1 MDVIKINLQVDFMKI
16 TAIFAVKEFTLYS
29 VAYNNQEMEFSRL
42 FNLWI
47 NDFEYL
53 FNFFEENSSDLNSN
67 FYGAISIEDAIRR
80 TRKQAIEFRR
90 KFYQLT
96 ENQQNSELKLQAIFR
111 PLHNSDYQ
119 LKELLKEKSKVD
131 WLRIYAIRISENTYV
146 ISGGSIKLTQTMNT
160 RPHLQLELK
169 KLEMTRNFLIENGLT
184 DEADYGFI
192 EFKED

>member
-1 MDVIKINLQVDFMKI
+1 MKI

-29 VAYNNQEMEFSRL
+29 VAYDNQEMEFSRL

-53 FNFFEENSSDLNSN
+53 FTFFEENSSDLNSN
-67 FYGAISIEDAIRR
+67 FYGAISIEDAVRR
-80 TRKQAIEFRR
+80 TRKQAIDFRR
-90 KFYQLT
+90 KFYQLI
-96 ENQQNSELKLQAIFR
+96 EKQQNSELKLQAIFR

-119 LKELLKEKSKVD
+119 LKELLREKSKVD

-146 ISGGSIKLTQTMNT
+146 VSGGSIKLTQTMNT

-169 KLEMTRNFLIENGLT
+169 KLEMTRQFLVENGLT
-184 DEADYGFI
+184 DESDYGFI